1 MISLPISLIRGGLH
15 PYFGWKSNDGGT
27 ELSIQTGYGLGEV
40 EIEYEDLYNGRLGT
54 RYYTIAVE
62 SSRNLVIN
70 EDLLSGTTSKLNL
83 VFDSEFS
90 QQSIDSSDRIIDDS
104 QFEFWDI
111 DLATE
116 GTQSSKIFESATLDR
131 SLSIGLKRKYSI
143 DESLFGIGT
152 NTSFDFSN
160 SSGINVSGLGNLTIP
175 FENQI
180 QGRIQGSL
188 NFDRNQDRL
197 GTQFE
202 ILGIYGNTD
211 QSNAVIFELNRT
223 DYFDSNNLDTNEIS
237 QRLISEIG
245 YGFSVYHSLG
255 SIIPYTGM
263 TLTNGSISDYRLGS
277 VLKFG
282 SNIELGLIGKNSY
295 NSSKTYDQ
303 SINLDGKV
311 YW

>member
-1 MISLPISLIRGGLH
+1 M
-15 PYFGWKSNDGGT
+15 KA
-27 ELSIQTGYGLGEV
+27 QK
-40 EIEYEDLYNGRLGT
+40 
-54 RYYTIAVE
+54 
-62 SSRNLVIN
+62 NLVIN
-70 EDLLSGTTSKLNL
+70 EDLLSGTTSELNL
-83 VFDSEFS
+83 IFDSDFS
-90 QQSIDSSDRIIDDS
+90 QQSIESRDRLIDDS
-104 QFEFWDI
+104 RFEFWNI

-116 GTQSSKIFESATLDR
+116 GKQSSKIFESATLDR

-152 NTSFDFSN
+152 NTSFDYSN

-180 QGRIQGSL
+180 QGSIQGSL
-188 NFDRNQDRL
+188 NFDRNQDQL

-223 DYFDSNNLDTNEIS
+223 DYFDSNNLATNEIN

-245 YGFSVYHSLG
+245 YGFSVFDSLG

-277 VLKFG
+277 VLKLG
-282 SNIELGLIGKNSY
+282 SNIELGLIGKN
-295 NSSKTYDQ
+295 NSSSNGTNGQ
-303 SINLDGKV
+303 SIELDGKIN
-311 YW
+311 W